1 MTPIV
6 KRPPV
11 LPDRVLP
18 LADCQ
23 RRRKLTAGGA
33 KVVQCVARPDG
44 REVLRKARRANERSR
59 RRLRHPLMI
68 KPDLRRKR
76 VLTGVLVL
84 HFPQGL
90 EHQETN

>member
-18 LADCQ
+18 LAGCQ
-23 RRRKLTAGGA
+23 RSGGLTAGGA
-33 KVVQCVARPDG
+33 EVLQRFARPDG

-68 KPDLRRKR
+68 KPEPPRKR
-76 VLTGVLVL
+76 VPARLRFCVFRMRGSA
-84 HFPQGL
+84 
-90 EHQETN
+90 QER